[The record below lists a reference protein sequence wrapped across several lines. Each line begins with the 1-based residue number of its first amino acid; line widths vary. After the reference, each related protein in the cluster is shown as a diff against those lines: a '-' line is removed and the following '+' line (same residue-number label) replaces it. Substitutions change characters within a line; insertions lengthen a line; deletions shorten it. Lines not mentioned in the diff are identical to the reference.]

1 MISSIISEPIVYLP
15 LEIFHQ
21 VRILNKKEK
30 LVEKLGVH
38 LENKEQ
44 IAPLAAR
51 IISKLILLGKK
62 GITFEEL
69 VCDLGASK
77 STISSHLT
85 NLQASQRITYF
96 TKPGDR
102 KKYFILSPDAMIKS
116 MTEMLKTWEL
126 ESVLHREVMAYKEE
140 VNRSIPEDSD
150 EKFELDFHKDY
161 ISFLEQASAS
171 IKKLREKLSE
181 KE

>member
-1 MISSIISEPIVYLP
+1 MN
-15 LEIFHQ
+15 
-21 VRILNKKEK
+21 RKEK
-30 LVEKLGVH
+30 LVERLGVH

-51 IISKLILLGKK
+51 ILSKLILIGKK
-62 GITFEEL
+62 GITFEDL

-85 NLQASQRITYF
+85 NLQATQRVTYF
-96 TKPGDR
+96 TKSGDR

-126 ESVLHREVMAYKEE
+126 ESVLHREVMEYKEE
-140 VNRSIPEDSD
+140 INHSLPENSD

-161 ISFLEQASAS
+161 ISFLDQASAS
-171 IKKLREKLSE
+171 IEKLRQKLSE

>member
-1 MISSIISEPIVYLP
+1 MS
-15 LEIFHQ
+15 
-21 VRILNKKEK
+21 KKEK
-30 LVEKLGVH
+30 LVERLGVH

-51 IISKLILLGKK
+51 ILSKLILTGRR
-62 GITFEEL
+62 GITFEDL
-69 VCDLGASK
+69 VCDLCASK

-85 NLQASQRITYF
+85 NLQATQRVTYF

-116 MTEMLKTWEL
+116 MTEMLQNWEL
-126 ESVLHREVMAYKEE
+126 ESVLHREVMVYKEE
-140 VNRSIPEDSD
+140 INSSLPENSD

-171 IKKLREKLSE
+171 IKKLREKLAE